1 MSRIDVELPKLGE
14 SIVSATISRWLVKVG
29 DLVQLDEPLVE
40 VATDKV
46 NSEIPSPV
54 KGTIVEILAEV
65 DETVD
70 VGSVI
75 ARIQTEEA
83 IDPSLKEEGAA
94 LAGEGAERAVGD
106 NSGLDSS
113 EAHTVRPAPLP
124 GSSSQIALSPAVLRL
139 AQEHGLSLDVIGTI
153 RGTGEAGRVS
163 KRDVL
168 EFIQKA
174 QNSSSLGRDKDSK
187 EDSSRVKMSALRKAI
202 ADNMVRSFYAAPHAS
217 LVQEVDVTDLRSV
230 IKKHKEAFLEK
241 HGAKLTLTSF
251 VAKALAEAIKAYPWI
266 NSFLEDDTIVVKK
279 RVNLGL
285 AVAIEGGVI
294 VPVIHDSQNMP
305 LCKIAKAVVDLSARG
320 RSGNLK
326 VDEMKGGSI
335 TLTNFGMS
343 GVVIGIPIIRFPEVA
358 IVGLGAVK
366 KVPSVDSAGNIV
378 VREKMHISLT
388 FDHRVLDGMYGCGFL
403 NELKTQLEEKAMHF
417 LEGK

>member
-29 DLVQLDEPLVE
+29 DLVQLDEPLLE

-54 KGTIVEILAEV
+54 KGTVVEILAEV

-83 IDPSLKEEGAA
+83 IDPSPKEEGAA
-94 LAGEGAERAVGD
+94 LAGEGTGVAGD
-106 NSGLDSS
+106 NPGLESS
-113 EAHTVRPAPLP
+113 EVHTVRPMPLP

-168 EFIQKA
+168 EFVQKA
-174 QNSSSLGRDKDSK
+174 QSGSALGVDTELTD
-187 EDSSRVKMSALRKAI
+187 DSSRVKMSALRKAI

-230 IKKHKEAFLEK
+230 IKEHKEAFLEK

-251 VAKALAEAIKAYPWI
+251 VAKALACAIKAYPWI

-320 RSGNLK
+320 RSGDLK
-326 VDEMKGGSI
+326 ADEMKGGSI

-343 GVVIGIPIIRFPEVA
+343 GVVMGIPIIRFPEVA

-366 KVPSVDSAGNIV
+366 KVPSVDSLGNIV

-417 LEGK
+417 LEEK

>member
-14 SIVSATISRWLVKVG
+14 SIVSATISKWLVKVG
-29 DLVQLDEPLVE
+29 DLVQLDEPLLE

-54 KGTIVEILAEV
+54 KGTVVEILAEL

-75 ARIQTEEA
+75 ARIETEQTSPGP
-83 IDPSLKEEGAA
+83 IKEEGAA
-94 LAGEGAERAVGD
+94 LAGEGA
-106 NSGLDSS
+106 DSS
-113 EAHTVRPAPLP
+113 ETNFGSPEARTFKPTPLP
-124 GSSSQIALSPAVLRL
+124 GVSSQTAISPAVLRL
-139 AQEHGLSLDVIGTI
+139 AQEHGLSLDVITAI
-153 RGTGEAGRVS
+153 QGTGEGGRVS

-174 QNSSSLGRDKDSK
+174 QSGSGSSCQAKDLK
-187 EDSSRVKMSALRKAI
+187 EDSARVKMSALRKAI

-217 LVQEVDVTDLRSV
+217 LVQEVDVTDLRSI
-230 IKKHKEAFLEK
+230 IKENKESFLKE

-251 VAKALAEAIKAYPWI
+251 VAKALSRAIEAFPWI

-294 VPVIHDSQNMP
+294 VPVIHDSQQLP
-305 LCKIAKAVVDLSARG
+305 LSKIAKAVVDLSARS
-320 RSGNLK
+320 RSGDLK
-326 VDEMKGGSI
+326 ADELKGGSI

-366 KVPSVDSAGNIV
+366 KVPSVDSSGNIV

-403 NELKTQLEEKAMHF
+403 NELKIQLEEKAAHF
-417 LEGK
+417 LEDK